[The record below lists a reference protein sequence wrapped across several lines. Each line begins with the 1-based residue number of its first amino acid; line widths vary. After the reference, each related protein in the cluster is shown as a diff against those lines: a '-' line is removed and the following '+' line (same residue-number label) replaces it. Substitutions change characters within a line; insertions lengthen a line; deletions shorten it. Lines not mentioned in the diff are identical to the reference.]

1 MRLNAFATLAA
12 AGLALGLA
20 TAALAVTPQGATP
33 RPTPPG
39 RQPTEEQWG
48 PARPFPAGTLR
59 SARIRLERTAC
70 YGTCPVYSVE
80 IHGDGTVIWNGERF
94 VKAMGARRYRIPVAK
109 VRALAARFRAARFY
123 SALEAYEGGV
133 TDLPS
138 ANLTLTWGGV
148 SKSVRDYAG
157 LMAGMPHAVHDLELA
172 VDEAAGTKALIGG
185 PQQWRR

>member
-1 MRLNAFATLAA
+1 MRSKILAILAA
-12 AGLALGLA
+12 AAACLA
-20 TAALAVTPQGATP
+20 TATAAVAVTPQGATP

-39 RQPTEEQWG
+39 RQPSEEQWG
-48 PARPFPAGTLR
+48 PARPFPRGTLR
-59 SARIRLERTAC
+59 TARMRLERTAC

-80 IHGDGTVIWNGERF
+80 IHGDGTVIWNGERY
-94 VKAMGARRYRIPVAK
+94 VKAMGVRRYRIPVAK

-157 LMAGMPHAVHDLELA
+157 LMAGMPHAVHDLEIA

-185 PQQWRR
+185 PWRGRP